1 MSSGFTIT
9 EREIRGRVLE
19 LARRISEDFAGEEV
33 LFVGVLK
40 GAFMF
45 LADLVRAVSVPCKV
59 DFVWVS
65 SYGDASRPGE
75 LALLVDLSEDVRGK
89 NVVLVEDIVDTGRTL
104 RFLLE
109 HLRSKGPKSL
119 KVCALLDKRPRR
131 EVDVPIDYV
140 GFVVPDVFLI
150 GYGLDYAGRGRCM
163 GRVEGTEV
171 ND

>member
-1 MSSGFTIT
+1 MASGFTIT
-9 EREIRGRVLE
+9 EREIKGRVLE

-65 SYGDASRPGE
+65 SYKNESRPGQ
-75 LALLVDLSEDVRGK
+75 LDLVVDVSEDLRGK
-89 NVVLVEDIVDTGRTL
+89 NVVLVEDIVDTGKTL
-104 RFLLE
+104 AFLVE
-109 HLRSKGPKSL
+109 HLKAKGPKTL

-131 EVDVPIDYV
+131 EVEVPIDYV
-140 GFVVPDVFLI
+140 GFEVPDVFLV

-163 GRVEGTEV
+163 GRVEGTEI
-171 ND
+171 NE